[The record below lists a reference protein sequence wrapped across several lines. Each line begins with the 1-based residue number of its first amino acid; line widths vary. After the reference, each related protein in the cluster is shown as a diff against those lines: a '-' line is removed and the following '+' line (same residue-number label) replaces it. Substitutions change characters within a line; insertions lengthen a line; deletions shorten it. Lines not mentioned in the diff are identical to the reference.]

1 MTIIPQNDHDGQVLC
16 TVIENFF
23 CTVIEKFF
31 ASFHVGKLLR
41 KCNASK
47 EKGVPVMK
55 VFRYI
60 VSNVFNAK
68 SMYMQIRT
76 DSYHEDF
83 SKNTYYRFLNS
94 TKTNWL
100 RFTTLLSA
108 AVVRDFMQRL
118 TSKDRKDVFIIDDT
132 LFGRSSC
139 KKTGMAARVFDHT
152 DMRYRKG
159 FRLLTLGWSDG
170 NSFLPINFS
179 LLSSSKESN
188 QLGIMDLG
196 DGRTTAGKR
205 RSMALRKATDVMLE
219 LLDAAMKAG
228 HQAKY
233 VLFDTWFANP
243 HQIVAI
249 KDMGLDTIA
258 MVKKSSR
265 IKYEFE
271 DKRMSCKQIF
281 KQSKKRRG
289 RSRYLLSVEIL
300 VDKENSIDEH
310 PIPAKLVYVRNRSN
324 RKDWI
329 ALICTDMQLSEEE
342 IIRVYGK
349 RWDIEVFFKTCKSYL
364 RLQKECHS
372 LSYDA
377 MTAHVSIVMVRYM
390 ILSMFQRQNEDHRA
404 LGELF
409 YVMLTELEDITFRHS
424 MMILMEAMFQTVKS
438 VFRVTDEQLEI
449 FAADFYSRLP
459 QYMQKALGCSQDGK
473 DAAICHG

>member
-1 MTIIPQNDHDGQVLC
+1 
-16 TVIENFF
+16 
-23 CTVIEKFF
+23 
-31 ASFHVGKLLR
+31 
-41 KCNASK
+41 
-47 EKGVPVMK
+47 MK
-55 VFRYI
+55 IFRYMI
-60 VSNVFNAK
+60 GNVFNAR

-76 DSYHEDF
+76 DSYREDF

-94 TKTNWL
+94 VRTNWF
-100 RFTTLLSA
+100 RFITLLSA
-108 AVVRDFMQRL
+108 AVAGDFMQRL
-118 TSKDRKDVFIIDDT
+118 TSEERKDVFIIDDT
-132 LFGRSSC
+132 LFSRSGY
-139 KKTGMAARVFDHT
+139 KKTDMVARVFDHT
-152 DMRYRKG
+152 EMKYRKG

-179 LLSSSKESN
+179 LLSSNKESD
-188 QLGIMDLG
+188 QLGVMELG
-196 DGRTTAGKR
+196 DGRTIAGRR

-243 HQIVAI
+243 HQIVVI

-265 IKYEFE
+265 ITYEFE
-271 DKRMSCKQIF
+271 GRRMNSKQIF

-300 VDKENSIDEH
+300 VGKDDGANEH
-310 PIPAKLVYVRNRSN
+310 PIPARLIYVRNRSN

-329 ALICTDMQLSEEE
+329 ALICTDMDLSEEE
-342 IIRVYGK
+342 LIRIYGK
-349 RWDIEVFFKTCKSYL
+349 RWDIEVLFKTCKSYL
-364 RLQKECHS
+364 RLQKECNS

-377 MTAHVSIVMVRYM
+377 MTAHVAIAMVRYM
-390 ILSMFQRQNEDHRA
+390 ILSVFQRQDEDQRA

-409 YVMLTELEDITFRHS
+409 YVMLAELEDITFHQS
-424 MMILMEAMFQTVKS
+424 MMILVEAMFQAVKS
-438 VFRVTDEQLEI
+438 VFRVTEEQLEV

-459 QYMQKALGCSQDGK
+459 EYMQRALSYTPSSGVE
-473 DAAICHG
+473 AICHG